1 MWDEQKRGRFQFLR
15 QRELDGALTQAEQTE
30 LLQMVRE
37 IEHAE
42 SASLHL
48 AMERLRGNREETVIS
63 SLGLVRADATT

>member
-63 SLGLVRADATT
+63 SPGLVRADATT